1 MISVVNRASNQIIVP
16 TIILIGILGSLGD
29 AKNSHLTPLVAMIFI
44 KIGYHPI
51 AGLAMAYASSLGGF
65 GANFLIGM
73 QDALVYA
80 FTEPTKIVS
89 DSVKINVAMNW
100 YFIAASVI
108 LVLPVIYFTTT
119 KVVIPRL
126 GEYDAS
132 QANYDEEEETS
143 SHITPTEKKALF
155 WANMSF
161 LLLIVALIICCIPE
175 GSWLR
180 NAKTGSLIDDSL

>member
-1 MISVVNRASNQIIVP
+1 
-16 TIILIGILGSLGD
+16 
-29 AKNSHLTPLVAMIFI
+29 MIFI

-80 FTEPTKIVS
+80 FTEPATKIVS

-126 GEYDAS
+126 GEYMMRVK
-132 QANYDEEEETS
+132 Q
-143 SHITPTEKKALF
+143 IMMKKRKRH
-155 WANMSF
+155 
-161 LLLIVALIICCIPE
+161 LI
-175 GSWLR
+175 LR
-180 NAKTGSLIDDSL
+180 QLKRKHCSGRTCHFFY

>member
-1 MISVVNRASNQIIVP
+1 
-16 TIILIGILGSLGD
+16 
-29 AKNSHLTPLVAMIFI
+29 MIFI

-80 FTEPTKIVS
+80 FTEPATKIVS

-132 QANYDEEEETS
+132 QANYDEEEKR
-143 SHITPTEKKALF
+143 H
-155 WANMSF
+155 
-161 LLLIVALIICCIPE
+161 LI
-175 GSWLR
+175 LR
-180 NAKTGSLIDDSL
+180 QLKRKHCSGRTCHFFY

>member
-1 MISVVNRASNQIIVP
+1 
-16 TIILIGILGSLGD
+16 
-29 AKNSHLTPLVAMIFI
+29 
-44 KIGYHPI
+44 
-51 AGLAMAYASSLGGF
+51 
-65 GANFLIGM
+65 M

-80 FTEPTKIVS
+80 FTEPATKIVS

-180 NAKTGSLIDDSL
+180 NAKTGSLIDDSPLINGVGLVILVIFLIPGMVYGI

>member
-1 MISVVNRASNQIIVP
+1 MPLLNQRRR
-16 TIILIGILGSLGD
+16 L
-29 AKNSHLTPLVAMIFI
+29 F
-44 KIGYHPI
+44 
-51 AGLAMAYASSLGGF
+51 
-65 GANFLIGM
+65 
-73 QDALVYA
+73 Q
-80 FTEPTKIVS
+80 IVS
-89 DSVKINVAMNW
+89 RSCG
-100 YFIAASVI
+100 YE
-108 LVLPVIYFTTT
+108 LVLYCRECHLGTSVIYFTTT

-180 NAKTGSLIDDSL
+180 NAKTGSLIDDSFN

>member
-1 MISVVNRASNQIIVP
+1 
-16 TIILIGILGSLGD
+16 
-29 AKNSHLTPLVAMIFI
+29 
-44 KIGYHPI
+44 
-51 AGLAMAYASSLGGF
+51 
-65 GANFLIGM
+65 M

-80 FTEPTKIVS
+80 FTEPATKIVS

-132 QANYDEEEETS
+132 QANYDEEEKR
-143 SHITPTEKKALF
+143 H
-155 WANMSF
+155 
-161 LLLIVALIICCIPE
+161 LI
-175 GSWLR
+175 LR
-180 NAKTGSLIDDSL
+180 QLKRKHCSGRTCHFFY

>member
-1 MISVVNRASNQIIVP
+1 
-16 TIILIGILGSLGD
+16 
-29 AKNSHLTPLVAMIFI
+29 MIFI

-51 AGLAMAYASSLGGF
+51 AGLNGLCF
-65 GANFLIGM
+65 FIRWFWCKLLIGM

-80 FTEPTKIVS
+80 FTEPATKIVS

-161 LLLIVALIICCIPE
+161 LLLIVALIICCIQKE
-175 GSWLR
+175 VG
-180 NAKTGSLIDDSL
+180 

>member
-1 MISVVNRASNQIIVP
+1 
-16 TIILIGILGSLGD
+16 
-29 AKNSHLTPLVAMIFI
+29 
-44 KIGYHPI
+44 
-51 AGLAMAYASSLGGF
+51 
-65 GANFLIGM
+65 M

-80 FTEPTKIVS
+80 FTEPATKIVS
-89 DSVKINVAMNW
+89 DSVKIDVAMNW

-161 LLLIVALIICCIPE
+161 LFTDCCPNHLLYSRRKLVKKRE
-175 GSWLR
+175 NRQSY
-180 NAKTGSLIDDSL
+180 

>member
-1 MISVVNRASNQIIVP
+1 
-16 TIILIGILGSLGD
+16 
-29 AKNSHLTPLVAMIFI
+29 
-44 KIGYHPI
+44 
-51 AGLAMAYASSLGGF
+51 
-65 GANFLIGM
+65 M

-80 FTEPTKIVS
+80 FTEPATKIVS

-143 SHITPTEKKALF
+143 SHITPTEKSIVLGEHVI
-155 WANMSF
+155 SF
-161 LLLIVALIICCIPE
+161 TDCCPNHLLYSRRKLVKKRE
-175 GSWLR
+175 NRQSY
-180 NAKTGSLIDDSL
+180 

>member
-1 MISVVNRASNQIIVP
+1 
-16 TIILIGILGSLGD
+16 
-29 AKNSHLTPLVAMIFI
+29 
-44 KIGYHPI
+44 
-51 AGLAMAYASSLGGF
+51 
-65 GANFLIGM
+65 M

-80 FTEPTKIVS
+80 FTEPATKIVS

-108 LVLPVIYFTTT
+108 LVIPVIYFTTT

-143 SHITPTEKKALF
+143 SHITPTENKSIVLGEHVISFTDCCPNHLLYSRRKLVKKRE
-155 WANMSF
+155 NRQSY
-161 LLLIVALIICCIPE
+161 
-175 GSWLR
+175 
-180 NAKTGSLIDDSL
+180 